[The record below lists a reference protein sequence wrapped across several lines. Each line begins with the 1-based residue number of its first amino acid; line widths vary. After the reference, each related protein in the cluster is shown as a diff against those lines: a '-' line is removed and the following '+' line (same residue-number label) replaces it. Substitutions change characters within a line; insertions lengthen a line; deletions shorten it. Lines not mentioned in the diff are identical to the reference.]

1 MSDGSERSEREEPK
15 NVGDRFGRLPATPA
29 EREVAGRVARSEV
42 LDYLDDRFGIPPE
55 TFTDHTFWE
64 KGAGKIWVV
73 YGDHPSP
80 TEVEGLG
87 MTCLRT
93 RQEFWKPTTD
103 FVQRF
108 GERASDC
115 VVVLSD
121 DEAARFM
128 TGEEQEV
135 TWGGDWGY
143 LIAARET
150 AGDVVPLGVGLYT
163 YGALD
168 SMVPKG
174 RQRSLPTEPGR

>member
-1 MSDGSERSEREEPK
+1 MSADESERGGDEEAG
-15 NVGDRFGRLPATPA
+15 NSGDQFDRLPTTPA
-29 EREVAGRVARSEV
+29 AREVPGRVARSEV
-42 LDYLDDRFGIPPE
+42 LDYLEERFGIPAE
-55 TFTDHTFWE
+55 TFAHHTFWE

-80 TEVEGLG
+80 IEVEGLG

-108 GERASDC
+108 GELATNC
-115 VVVLSD
+115 VVVLSG
-121 DEAARFM
+121 DEAARFLA
-128 TGEEQEV
+128 GEEQAI
-135 TWGGDWGY
+135 TWDGDWGY

-150 AGDVVPLGVGLYT
+150 AGDTVPLGVGLYT
-163 YGALD
+163 YGELN

-174 RQRSLPTEPGR
+174 RQR

>member
-1 MSDGSERSEREEPK
+1 MSNSPDAENR
-15 NVGDRFGRLPATPA
+15 GDRFDRLPATPT
-29 EREVAGRVARSEV
+29 EREVPGRVARSEV
-42 LDYLDDRFGIPPE
+42 LDYLDDRYGIPPE
-55 TFTDHTFWE
+55 AFAEHTFWE
-64 KGAGKIWVV
+64 KGAGKIWIVHS
-73 YGDHPSP
+73 DHPSP
-80 TEVEGLG
+80 IAVEGLG

-108 GERASDC
+108 GDHATDC

-128 TGEEQEV
+128 TGEEQAV
-135 TWGGDWGY
+135 AWDGDWGY

-163 YGALD
+163 YGELD
-168 SMVPKG
+168 SMMPKG
-174 RQRSLPTEPGR
+174 RRR